1 MNFKK
6 KTLSL
11 LKVKE
16 DQKTTVNGETHDP
29 PGNDTK
35 DLSGLRYG
43 CSTIAHKIPA
53 GCLEFY
59 VKEEEPRITKLVMQ
73 TTSDRTVFTA

>member
-1 MNFKK
+1 M
-6 KTLSL
+6 SL

-29 PGNDTK
+29 PGNDPK
-35 DLSGLRYG
+35 DLSRLRYR

-59 VKEEEPRITKLVMQ
+59 VKEEKPRITKLVTQ
-73 TTSDRTVFTA
+73 TTSDRIVFTT

>member
-1 MNFKK
+1 M
-6 KTLSL
+6 SL

-35 DLSGLRYG
+35 DLPRLRYG

-53 GCLEFY
+53 GCFEFY
-59 VKEEEPRITKLVMQ
+59 VKEQKPRIIKLVMQ
-73 TTSDRTVFTA
+73 TISDRIVFIT